1 MTNLCLECCAPIRW
15 DKKLCKKCMK
25 KKEELPTE
33 ETLERSFALY
43 ELDCEQW
50 DSEIYLGELERLYSF
65 RERLNKL
72 IAMMQNRILDD
83 LKR

>member
-1 MTNLCLECCAPIRW
+1 MNT
-15 DKKLCKKCMK
+15 D
-25 KKEELPTE
+25 EETPTE
-33 ETLERSFALY
+33 EKLENAFCLY
-43 ELDCEQW
+43 ELDCEHW

-72 IAMMQNRILDD
+72 ILMMQNRILDD